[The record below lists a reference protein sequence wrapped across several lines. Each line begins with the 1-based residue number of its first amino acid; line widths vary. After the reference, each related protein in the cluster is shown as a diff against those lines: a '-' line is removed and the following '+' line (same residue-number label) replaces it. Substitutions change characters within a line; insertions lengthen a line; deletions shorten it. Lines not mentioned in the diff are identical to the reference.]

1 MDIIISIVILVL
13 LAFIFYR
20 EIKSEK
26 PVDLFINIIISCVCI
41 GTPVFTFLTDGI
53 DFGYIAHII
62 YIVVIVLALIFT
74 IYYLVKY
81 FKNKDKAL
89 E

>member
-41 GTPVFTFLTDGI
+41 GKPVFTFLTDGI